1 MDAVQMLGAR
11 IGQLEI
17 DKAVLYAQNIALQK
31 ELEELKN
38 GNSTTTKEQRG
49 SAEVSE

>member
-17 DKAVLYAQNIALQK
+17 DKAVLYAQNIALRK

-38 GNSTTTKEQRG
+38 GNSTAAEEQSG
-49 SAEVSE
+49 GTEVSE